1 MAPAGR
7 LSGILLAGSL
17 FAACFPFGD
26 RSEPSELFPS
36 DSVSRAIAVKII
48 PETLELLNRVEP
60 DAAAFFGS
68 IQLGPDSLIWVG
80 DLSTSSIRRFTLA
93 AEELPPIRSGEIAY
107 PYLAGRSGSSSFV
120 YDVGTE
126 MLLRLDGENVEA
138 TWSLPTRT
146 GGLSLSRFVSVLNGY
161 SYVKDAGSLDH
172 ATMAVSRLGEAP
184 VRTRL
189 PGKPWRYH
197 GILRAWG
204 DRMAGVSSFRPVL
217 YFFDPSAQ
225 LDSMSLKGFNS
236 PMLARSRAFELGEVA
251 DPPLMISSFS
261 TIGERLFVLNVRP
274 GTLRIDEYDA
284 AGTLQQVFQRE
295 APEPESFTPID
306 LLALPNVAGH
316 LTFYVLSTS
325 TEYGALSLDYRSR
338 LDVLTR
344 IPTPTENSKTY

>member
-1 MAPAGR
+1 MIPAVR
-7 LSGILLAGSL
+7 LFGIVLAASLFAGSL
-17 FAACFPFGD
+17 LTGCRPFGN

-36 DSVSRAIAVKII
+36 DSVSRTIAAKII
-48 PETLELLNRVEP
+48 PKTLELLKRVEP

-93 AEELPPIRSGEIAY
+93 GEELPPIRSSEIGF
-107 PYLAGRSGSSSFV
+107 PYLAGRSGTSSFV
-120 YDVGTE
+120 YNVGTE
-126 MLLRLDGENVEA
+126 TLLRLDGDSIVVRS
-138 TWSLPTRT
+138 SLPTRA
-146 GGLSLSRFVSVLNGY
+146 GGLSLSRFVSILDGY
-161 SYVKDAGSLDH
+161 SYVKDTGSLDH
-172 ATMAVSRLGEAP
+172 ATIAVSLLGDVP

-204 DRMAGVSSFRPVL
+204 ERMVGVSSFRPVF
-217 YFFDPSAQ
+217 YFFDTSGG
-225 LDSMSLKGFNS
+225 LDSMSLKGFDS
-236 PMLARSRAFELGEVA
+236 PMLATSRAFELGQVS

-261 TIGERLFVLNVRP
+261 TIGEQLFVLNVRP

-295 APEPESFTPID
+295 APKPESFTPVD
-306 LLALPNVAGH
+306 LLALPDVAGN

-325 TEYGALSLDYRSR
+325 ADYGALSLEYRSR
-338 LDVLTR
+338 LDILTN
-344 IPTPTENSKTY
+344 P